1 MKLEKLINILGDTL
15 EKTLV
20 IKRELKADTTF
31 KAYKTYKI
39 TLYEVVPKSIPREI
53 CEYQITDKIIESNK
67 ETIIAKTEEEFIKK
81 LFEVYVYRD

>member
-39 TLYEVVPKSIPREI
+39 ILYEVIPKSAPIEI
-53 CEYQITDKIIESNK
+53 CGCQITDKIIDSNK
-67 ETIIAKTEEEFIKK
+67 EAIIAKAENEFIKK
-81 LFEVYVYRD
+81 LFEVYVHRD

>member
-39 TLYEVVPKSIPREI
+39 TLYEAVPKSTPIEI
-53 CEYQITDKIIESNK
+53 CSYQITDKIIDSNK
-67 ETIIAKTEEEFIKK
+67 EAIITKVEYEFIKK
-81 LFEVYVYRD
+81 LFEVYVHRN

>member
-39 TLYEVVPKSIPREI
+39 TLYEVVPKSTPREI
-53 CEYQITDKIIESNK
+53 YEYQITDKIIESNK
-67 ETIIAKTEEEFIKK
+67 ETIIAKTEEGFIKK
-81 LFEVYVYRD
+81 LFEVYVHRD